1 VSAGERGGDGSGER
15 GPPPIRG
22 RALPAVATLSL
33 FAVLAAVSLAAEFGE
48 PAGFPEG
55 NVVRNIG
62 YALLNLDVGEI
73 PAEGLL
79 AAFLIIAV
87 GLDIAIDAAIYLAKR
102 EEGGAVVAAVGD
114 AFADG
119 GRPVD
124 GTADPESAPASDR
137 NPDRDPEGGAVD
149 DPGTGPDPAAEG
161 GPDR

>member
-1 VSAGERGGDGSGER
+1 MSEGDGPAGR
-15 GPPPIRG
+15 GPIADGEDRGPAPIRG
-22 RALPAVATLSL
+22 RALPAVATLLL
-33 FAVLAAVSLAAEFGE
+33 FAVLAAASLAAEFGE

-62 YALLNLDVGEI
+62 YALLNLDIGEI

-102 EEGGAVVAAVGD
+102 EEGGAVVSAVGD

-119 GRPVD
+119 GQPL
-124 GTADPESAPASDR
+124 GASADPDSGSDAGPER
-137 NPDRDPEGGAVD
+137 DGGTDR
-149 DPGTGPDPAAEG
+149 
-161 GPDR
+161 